1 LLKFIWTC
9 LILLLL
15 ATPASA
21 VDLPLLANAEVSGTQ
36 VSLRDLLSAADAAR
50 LDQLAGPIQL
60 FQAPEPGNKRKVSR
74 ETLARLVER
83 QVADEQLH
91 LSGAASVTITRAGIW
106 IEPEEM
112 EAVLVDYLKT
122 AAADLPGVELSLENI
137 YLPPRFMVP
146 TGKIAYQV
154 IPAQPQVVG
163 SRRLTLI
170 TRVDGQLIANQS
182 MRVVLKA
189 RAQVVVTTTDLKRGE
204 TLTAADL
211 QLQQMDIS
219 DLNEPFLAVDELIG
233 KQLKQTVRQGQALQR
248 NQLEFPPMIK
258 RGERVTIQASNPGL
272 MLKASGEARQNG
284 ELGDMIRVRN
294 IGSQR
299 EVVCRVL
306 AAGLVSVEF

>member
-1 LLKFIWTC
+1 
-9 LILLLL
+9 
-15 ATPASA
+15 
-21 VDLPLLANAEVSGTQ
+21 
-36 VSLRDLLSAADAAR
+36 
-50 LDQLAGPIQL
+50 
-60 FQAPEPGNKRKVSR
+60 
-74 ETLARLVER
+74 
-83 QVADEQLH
+83 
-91 LSGAASVTITRAGIW
+91 
-106 IEPEEM
+106 
-112 EAVLVDYLKT
+112 
-122 AAADLPGVELSLENI
+122 
-137 YLPPRFMVP
+137 MVP

-182 MRVVLKA
+182 IRVELKA
-189 RAQVVVTTTDLKRGE
+189 QAQVVVTTTDLKRGE
-204 TLTAADL
+204 TLTAPDL

-248 NQLEFPPMIK
+248 NQVEFPPMIK